1 MTKRIITTK
10 ITDLVQIKI
19 KCKLLSAV
27 YLFLLKS
34 KLDSVVYIHVFNIFK
49 LGLMEKAL
57 TLTEKKRLS
66 ILAAAQEE
74 FKEKGFL
81 GASMDSL
88 AKRAEVS
95 KRTVYN
101 HFPSKDI
108 LFHNI
113 VEQLCDSF
121 SQAVNI
127 KYQANRPLDKQ
138 LYIAAMRE
146 IQLLKS
152 ECFRLDL
159 KCI

>member
-113 VEQLCDSF
+113 VMLSLPYLQNVTKVRNVRND
-121 SQAVNI
+121 AKVI
-127 KYQANRPLDKQ
+127 TLDRTNSPP
-138 LYIAAMRE
+138 M
-146 IQLLKS
+146 
-152 ECFRLDL
+152 
-159 KCI
+159 